1 MLYRYELGK
10 QNVICL
16 WSKNDYLIEGSVLL
30 AKSHP
35 ADRIEFL
42 EPSDVIMLDI
52 QKLRQLKHYY
62 AQIDQL
68 IEALITNRLEQIQS
82 DFYLYKF
89 RLPHERLKH
98 VKEFK
103 KNPFNRL
110 TVMQKASYL
119 GISKQSL
126 YNLLYNSK

>member
-1 MLYRYELGK
+1 MLYRYEHGK
-10 QNVICL
+10 QHVIWL
-16 WSKNDYLIEGSVLL
+16 WSKNDFLIEGSLLL
-30 AKSHP
+30 ARSHP
-35 ADRIEFL
+35 DDRIVFL
-42 EPSDVIMLDI
+42 ESTDVILLDI
-52 QKLRQLKHYY
+52 QQLRQLKTYY

-68 IEALITNRLEQIQS
+68 IGALITKRMEQIQS
-82 DFYLYKF
+82 DFYHYKF

-98 VKEFK
+98 AKEFK

-126 YNLLYNSK
+126 YNLLYDSK